1 MFDFTI
7 PAMSCGRCVAA
18 ITQAVRAIDPEAK
31 LDFDLAS
38 RAVRI
43 DSSLPATALEAAL
56 DKAGYA
62 PQSQTPAAAPASGC
76 CSASADRSAAP
87 RRGCCC
93 G

>member
-1 MFDFTI
+1 MSQFMI

-18 ITQAVRAIDPEAK
+18 ITQAIQSLDPEAE

-38 RAVRI
+38 RSVRI
-43 DSSLPATALEAAL
+43 DSSLPAAALETALG
-56 DKAGYA
+56 DAGYT
-62 PQSQTPAAAPASGC
+62 PQGQAPAAPTAGC
-76 CSASADRSAAP
+76 CSAPADRAAAP